1 MNKRQRVVIKG
12 ESSLELDVFS
22 DVLQSSV
29 MGPTLCLVYINDLP
43 LRVDCSVSFF
53 AGDTLLYQ
61 LVDPIEDAV
70 QFQNNINVA
79 HKWSVDWKMPFNDKK
94 CKVIVFGSQNY
105 RPTYR
110 LGVMDWA
117 DTPTYRD
124 GCCHA
129 VKS

>member
-1 MNKRQRVVIKG
+1 MLTMVSNSVDAALLVHNKT
-12 ESSLELDVFS
+12 S
-22 DVLQSSV
+22 DMWCVAGIDDTSRIAVPMHADDGYTEHSPL
-29 MGPTLCLVYINDLP
+29 GLAICL
-43 LRVDCSVSFF
+43 
-53 AGDTLLYQ
+53 T
-61 LVDPIEDAV
+61 V